1 MFMLLIAEEVPATSE
16 SVPLIGIYLTTVMT
30 MTSVS
35 VIMAVLVI
43 NLYNRGAKAKRA
55 PKWLKVIVL
64 NWICRFL
71 RMTHDIERIA
81 QSIRLK
87 EEEEEKYRCQKH
99 TGKTNSNRRPSAAR
113 LDTTLSGNLENL
125 GFESDATPTD
135 PNKDKLSRRFST
147 ISNQDMR
154 PEEEQ
159 VWLKREDLQR
169 EESKSLMPPPLS
181 GPSSQRKKSTG
192 LAGLGLP
199 GLGMTKSPP
208 QAKGTDT
215 IAKLVVAICRKEQ
228 ALVSRKEMIV
238 EWQTIATVIDRLLF
252 WIFLMATVLSY
263 VIVLL
268 VIPYVSKGYTKA
280 FKDKG
285 PSYVLME

>member
-1 MFMLLIAEEVPATSE
+1 M
-16 SVPLIGIYLTTVMT
+16 
-30 MTSVS
+30 
-35 VIMAVLVI
+35 
-43 NLYNRGAKAKRA
+43 
-55 PKWLKVIVL
+55 
-64 NWICRFL
+64 
-71 RMTHDIERIA
+71 
-81 QSIRLK
+81 
-87 EEEEEKYRCQKH
+87 
-99 TGKTNSNRRPSAAR
+99 
-113 LDTTLSGNLENL
+113 SGNLENL
-125 GFESDATPTD
+125 GFESDITPTD
-135 PNKDKLSRRFST
+135 ASKDKLSRRFST
-147 ISNQDMR
+147 ISNQDSR
-154 PEEEQ
+154 NDEEQ
-159 VWLKREDLQR
+159 VWLKREDIQK
-169 EESKSLMPPPLS
+169 EESKNLMPPSL
-181 GPSSQRKKSTG
+181 GGSSTQRKKSTG

-199 GLGMTKSPP
+199 GLGMAKNPP
-208 QAKGTDT
+208 QAKGSDT